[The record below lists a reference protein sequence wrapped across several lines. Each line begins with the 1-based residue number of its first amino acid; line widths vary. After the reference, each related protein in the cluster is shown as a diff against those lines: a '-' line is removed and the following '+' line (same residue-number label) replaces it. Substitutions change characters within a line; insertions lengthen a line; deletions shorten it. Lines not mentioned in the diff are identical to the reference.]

1 MPEVRLEEPV
11 GTPRSSHP
19 AKASSARRTDLGGR
33 ALAVASGP
41 ATLTKTETALRD
53 DAEILDL
60 REAAAAIDRAGGS
73 LERARA
79 HARLGVALRLAGQ
92 QAEARE
98 SLRLAVDLA
107 HRSGAG
113 DLEEQAV
120 RELRAAGGRPRRRLI
135 SGVGALTPSERR
147 VAELAAAGHRNRDI
161 AEILVVTLSTVEWH
175 LRHAYR
181 KLGIPSRAKLTEV
194 LPIAAGAGSP
204 VLASW
209 IAALETGSSYRWEW
223 RSSAATS
230 TSWARTL

>member
-1 MPEVRLEEPV
+1 V
-11 GTPRSSHP
+11 
-19 AKASSARRTDLGGR
+19 GGR
-33 ALAVASGP
+33 ARAVAS
-41 ATLTKTETALRD
+41 ALARSTKTETGRHD
-53 DAEILDL
+53 DEEILDL
-60 REAAAAIDRAGGS
+60 RAAAAAIDRAGGA
-73 LERARA
+73 LERART
-79 HARLGVALRLAGQ
+79 HARLGVALRLAGRR
-92 QAEARE
+92 AEARE

-113 DLEEQAV
+113 DLEEQVV

-194 LPIAAGAGSP
+194 LPIAPGAGSP
-204 VLASW
+204 VLGGW
-209 IAALETGSSYRWEW
+209 NAALETGSRYRWEW

-230 TSWARTL
+230 TSWAGS

>member
-1 MPEVRLEEPV
+1 MPSLRGDDDEIL
-11 GTPRSSHP
+11 
-19 AKASSARRTDLGGR
+19 LLR
-33 ALAVASGP
+33 AAVAES
-41 ATLTKTETALRD
+41 D
-53 DAEILDL
+53 S
-60 REAAAAIDRAGGS
+60 AGGS
-73 LERARA
+73 LERARS
-79 HARLGVALRLAGQ
+79 HARLGVALRLAGRY
-92 QAEARE
+92 AEARE

-113 DLEEQAV
+113 DLEEQVV
-120 RELRAAGGRPRRRLI
+120 RELRAAGGRPRRRVI

-194 LPIAAGAGSP
+194 LPIAPRVGLP
-204 VLASW
+204 VLGGW
-209 IAALETGSSYRWEW
+209 NAALETGSSYRWQW

-230 TSWARTL
+230 TSWAGS